1 MVSARNPAFSLS
13 KNMAQDK
20 ETRDRV
26 RELVKQ
32 VLANVPVEDEAQE
45 TFPKRVVVN
54 SLKDNIDKEFDRDE
68 SAKSLIT
75 EDDLRGLGEGSKIR
89 VAENARFTPLAQ
101 DIISERRIQLIKK
114 SSRYSVT
121 KVKSVAVGCDHGGFE
136 FKEKL
141 KDFLADLGLQIKDCG
156 TNSKDAVDY
165 PDFAHAV
172 AKAVSNRQVDVGII
186 IDGAGIGSAMT
197 ANKVPN
203 VRAAACYSVALAKNS
218 REHNGANVLTLGSGQ
233 NSFNEV
239 KEIVQ
244 TWLSTDL
251 TEERHKKRV
260 EKIDNIEKQYG
271 K

>member
-1 MVSARNPAFSLS
+1 
-13 KNMAQDK
+13 MAEDK

-26 RELVKQ
+26 RALVKE
-32 VLANVPVEDEAQE
+32 VLASVPVEEETPQE

-54 SLKDNIDKEFDRDE
+54 SLKDTINKEFDRDE
-68 SAKSLIT
+68 SSKNLIT
-75 EDDLRGLGEGSKIR
+75 EDDLRGLEEGAKIR

-101 DIISERRIQLIKK
+101 DIIREKRIELIKK
-114 SSRYSVT
+114 SSRHGAT
-121 KVKSVAVGCDHGGFE
+121 KVRSVAVGCDHGGFE

-141 KDFLADLGLQIKDCG
+141 KDFLADLGLQVKDFG

-172 AKAVSNRQVDVGII
+172 AKAVSNNQTDVGII

-197 ANKVPN
+197 ANKVTG
-203 VRAAACYSVALAKNS
+203 VRAAACYSAALAKNS

-233 NSFNEV
+233 NSFAEI
-239 KEIVQ
+239 KEIVEAF
-244 TWLSTDL
+244 LSTGL

-260 EKIDNIEKQYG
+260 GKIDNIEMQY
-271 K
+271 KK

>member
-1 MVSARNPAFSLS
+1 
-13 KNMAQDK
+13 MAEDK

-32 VLANVPVEDEAQE
+32 VLATVPTEDEPAKEAPE
-45 TFPKRVVVN
+45 TFPQRVVVN
-54 SLKDNIDKEFDRDE
+54 SLQNKTGKEFDRDE

-75 EDDLRGLGEGSKIR
+75 EDDLRGLDAGAKLR

-101 DIISERRIQLIKK
+101 DLISEKGIVLIKK
-114 SSRYSVT
+114 SARRAAT
-121 KVKSVAVGCDHGGFE
+121 KIRTIAVGADHGGFE

-141 KDFLADLGLQIKDCG
+141 KIFLAELGLNVRDFG

-172 AKAVSNRQVDVGII
+172 ARAVGERKVDAGII

-203 VRAAACYSVALAKNS
+203 VRAAACYSVALARNS

-233 NSFNEV
+233 NNFNEI
-239 KEIVQ
+239 KEIVEA
-244 TWLSTDL
+244 WIGTDL
-251 TEERHKKRV
+251 TEERHQKRV
-260 EKIDNIEKQYG
+260 GKIDAIEREYKR
-271 K
+271 

>member
-1 MVSARNPAFSLS
+1 
-13 KNMAQDK
+13 MAQDK

-26 RELVKQ
+26 RALVKE
-32 VLANVPVEDEAQE
+32 VLANVPVEEEKPQE

-54 SLKDNIDKEFDRDE
+54 SLKDIVNKEFDRDE

-101 DIISERRIQLIKK
+101 DIVRERRIELIKK
-114 SSRYSVT
+114 DSRRAAT
-121 KVKSVAVGCDHGGFE
+121 KVKTVAVGCDHGGFE

-141 KDFLADLGLQIKDCG
+141 KDFLADLGLQVQDLG
-156 TNSKDAVDY
+156 TNSTDAVDY

-172 AKAVSNRQVDVGII
+172 AKAVSNRQADAGII

-197 ANKVPN
+197 ANKVPG

-233 NSFNEV
+233 NSFAEI
-239 KEIVQ
+239 KEIVAA
-244 TWLSTDL
+244 WLSTDL

-260 EKIDNIEKQYG
+260 GKIDTIEMQY
-271 K
+271 KK

>member
-1 MVSARNPAFSLS
+1 
-13 KNMAQDK
+13 
-20 ETRDRV
+20 DRV
-26 RELVKQ
+26 RALVKE
-32 VLANVPVEDEAQE
+32 VLANVPVEDEPQE
-45 TFPKRVVVN
+45 NFPKRVVVN
-54 SLKDNIDKEFDRDE
+54 SLKDTINKEYDRDE

-101 DIISERRIQLIKK
+101 DIISERRIELVKK
-114 SSRYSVT
+114 DSRRAAT
-121 KVKSVAVGCDHGGFE
+121 KVKTVAVGCDHGGFE

-141 KDFLADLGLQIKDCG
+141 KDFLADSGLQVQDLG

-172 AKAVSNRQVDVGII
+172 AKAVSNRQADAGII

-197 ANKVPN
+197 ANKVPG

-233 NSFNEV
+233 NSFAEI
-239 KEIVQ
+239 KEIVAA
-244 TWLSTDL
+244 WLSTDL
-251 TEERHKKRV
+251 TEDRHKKRV
-260 EKIDNIEKQYG
+260 GKIDTIEMQY
-271 K
+271 KK

>member
-1 MVSARNPAFSLS
+1 
-13 KNMAQDK
+13 MAEDK

-26 RELVKQ
+26 RALVKE
-32 VLANVPVEDEAQE
+32 VLANVPVEEEKPQE

-54 SLKDNIDKEFDRDE
+54 SLKDNINKEFDRDE

-75 EDDLRGLGEGSKIR
+75 EDDLRGLEEGSKIR

-101 DIISERRIQLIKK
+101 DIIREKRIELVKK
-114 SSRYSVT
+114 SSRRAAT
-121 KVKSVAVGCDHGGFE
+121 NVKTVAVGCDHGGFE

-141 KDFLADLGLQIKDCG
+141 KDFLADLGLQIRDFG

-172 AKAVSNRQVDVGII
+172 AKAVSNNQTDVGII

-197 ANKVPN
+197 ANKVPG
-203 VRAAACYSVALAKNS
+203 VRAAACYSAALARNS

-233 NSFNEV
+233 NSFAEI
-239 KEIVQ
+239 KEIVEA
-244 TWLSTDL
+244 WLSADL

-260 EKIDNIEKQYG
+260 GKINTIEMQY
-271 K
+271 KK

>member
-1 MVSARNPAFSLS
+1 
-13 KNMAQDK
+13 MAEDK

-26 RELVKQ
+26 RALVKE
-32 VLANVPVEDEAQE
+32 VLANVPVEEETPQE

-54 SLKDNIDKEFDRDE
+54 SLKDSINKEFDRDE
-68 SAKSLIT
+68 SSKNLIT
-75 EDDLRGLGEGSKIR
+75 EDDLRGLEEGAKIR

-101 DIISERRIQLIKK
+101 DIIREKRIELVKK
-114 SSRYSVT
+114 SSRRAAT
-121 KVKSVAVGCDHGGFE
+121 NVKTVAVGCDHGGFE

-141 KDFLADLGLQIKDCG
+141 KDFLADLGLQIRDLG

-197 ANKVPN
+197 ANKVPG
-203 VRAAACYSVALAKNS
+203 VRAAACYSAALARNS

-233 NSFNEV
+233 NSFAEI
-239 KEIVQ
+239 KEIVEAF
-244 TWLSTDL
+244 LSADL

-260 EKIDNIEKQYG
+260 GKIEMIESKY
-271 K
+271 KR

>member
-1 MVSARNPAFSLS
+1 
-13 KNMAQDK
+13 MAEDK

-32 VLANVPVEDEAQE
+32 VLATVPTEGEPEKAPAE
-45 TFPKRVVVN
+45 TFPRRVVVN
-54 SLKDNIDKEFDRDE
+54 SLQDKIDKEYDRDE

-75 EDDLRGLGEGSKIR
+75 EDDLRGLEAGARVR
-89 VAENARFTPLAQ
+89 VAENARLTPLAQ
-101 DIISERRIQLIKK
+101 DIVGEKGIELVRKPARRAA
-114 SSRYSVT
+114 T
-121 KVKSVAVGCDHGGFE
+121 KIRTIAVGADHGGFE

-141 KDFLADLGLQIKDCG
+141 KSFLAGLGLNVRDFG

-172 AKAVSNRQVDVGII
+172 ARAVGERKVDAGII

-203 VRAAACYSVALAKNS
+203 VRAAACYSAALARNS

-233 NSFNEV
+233 NDFGEI
-239 KEIVQ
+239 KEIVEA
-244 TWLSTDL
+244 WLGADL

-260 EKIDNIEKQYG
+260 GKIDAIEREYRK
-271 K
+271 